1 MLIFLCF
8 IRISNHQEAAE
19 ARRREG
25 IQRREAIVKNKILRE
40 FALDQSKS
48 KKEALLELRSEMG
61 EALHQTKER
70 LNVLYFQPTA
80 PVIQFI
86 VYIGQE
92 EVTRLQVCNKYSS
105 EDVALA
111 VREVAHRF
119 LLPLY
124 VSTPSSH

>member
-70 LNVLYFQPTA
+70 LNVLYFQPISFSLTDS
-80 PVIQFI
+80 VICL
-86 VYIGQE
+86 YRTGGGDP
-92 EVTRLQVCNKYSS
+92 TSGLQ
-105 EDVALA
+105 
-111 VREVAHRF
+111 
-119 LLPLY
+119 
-124 VSTPSSH
+124 